1 MEMSGWF
8 QGPPASS
15 APCWGSHLRRCL
27 SRYNSVAR
35 FSAGRS
41 RMSSRRRPTMAAKAA
56 ASLSDPSCRPRLAA
70 LASASAFRLSLASPT
85 SSW

>member
-1 MEMSGWF
+1 MDASGCF

-15 APCWGSHLRRCL
+15 APCRGPHLRRCL

-35 FSAGRS
+35 FSAGKS
-41 RMSSRRRPTMAAKAA
+41 SMSSRRRPTMAKAA
-56 ASLSDPSCRPRLAA
+56 ASLWDPSCRPRLAA